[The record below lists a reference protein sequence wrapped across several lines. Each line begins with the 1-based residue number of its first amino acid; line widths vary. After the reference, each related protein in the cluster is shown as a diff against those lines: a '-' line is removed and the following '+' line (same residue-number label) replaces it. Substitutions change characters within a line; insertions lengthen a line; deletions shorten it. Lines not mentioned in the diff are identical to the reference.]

1 MGGGEWS
8 AQRGD
13 PVLKVLIYCVP
24 LLSSKENHTFF
35 LKKKKKKEYSALTLH
50 LEHLHEAF

>member
-35 LKKKKKKEYSALTLH
+35 LKKKKKKGVLCFDPPLGTPS
-50 LEHLHEAF
+50 